1 MPTIIRSP
9 VFVVGVIVGLALGA
23 AELVGSGDPRRA
35 IVSSGI
41 PIVYGVVVTLV
52 ARRSDSLSVLA
63 GRPID
68 ERAAHFN
75 EEASTWAFGLT
86 AIVVVAAVA
95 WEIAMRGDWAP
106 YAVVAVVMAA
116 AYLGSLFVL
125 QARH

>member
-1 MPTIIRSP
+1 MRPIVRSP
-9 VFVVGVIVGLALGA
+9 IFVVGVIVGLALGA
-23 AELVGSGDPRRA
+23 AELLGSGEVWRA
-35 IVSSGI
+35 IVSGGI
-41 PIVYGVVVTLV
+41 PIVYAVVITIVG
-52 ARRSDSLSVLA
+52 RRSDSLSVLA

-68 ERAAHFN
+68 ERATHVN

-95 WEIAMRGDWAP
+95 WQVAIRADWAP
-106 YAVVAVVMAA
+106 YAAVAVVMAV

>member
-1 MPTIIRSP
+1 MRTIVRSP
-9 VFVVGVIVGLALGA
+9 VFVVGVLVGLALGA
-23 AELVGSGDPRRA
+23 AELVGSGEVWRA
-35 IVSSGI
+35 IVSGGI
-41 PIVYGVVVTLV
+41 PIVYAVVITIVG
-52 ARRSDSLSVLA
+52 RRSDSLSVLA

-68 ERAAHFN
+68 ERATHVN

-95 WEIAMRGDWAP
+95 WQVAIRADWAP
-106 YAVVAVVMAA
+106 YAAVAVVMAV

>member
-1 MPTIIRSP
+1 MTTVVRSP

-23 AELVGSGDPRRA
+23 AELVGSGEAWRA
-35 IVSSGI
+35 FVSGAI
-41 PIVYGVVVTLV
+41 PIVYAAIIAIVG
-52 ARRSDSLSVLA
+52 RRSDSLSVLA

-68 ERAAHFN
+68 ERAMHVN

-86 AIVVVAAVA
+86 AIVVVSAVA
-95 WEIAMRGDWAP
+95 WQIAVRGDWAP
-106 YAVVAVVMAA
+106 YAAIAVVMAA

>member
-1 MPTIIRSP
+1 MTTVIRSP
-9 VFVVGVIVGLALGA
+9 VFVVGVIAGVALGA
-23 AELVGSGDPRRA
+23 ADLVGSGDLWRA
-35 IVSSGI
+35 IVSGGI
-41 PIVYGVVVTLV
+41 PIVYGVVVALV

-68 ERAAHFN
+68 ERAAHVN

-86 AIVVVAAVA
+86 AIVLVAAVA
-95 WEIAMRGDWAP
+95 LQLAIRGDWAP
-106 YAVVAVVMAA
+106 YATVAVVMAA

>member
-1 MPTIIRSP
+1 M
-9 VFVVGVIVGLALGA
+9 
-23 AELVGSGDPRRA
+23 
-35 IVSSGI
+35 
-41 PIVYGVVVTLV
+41 VVTLV

-68 ERAAHFN
+68 ERATHVN

-86 AIVVVAAVA
+86 AIILVAAVA
-95 WEIAMRGDWAP
+95 WQLAMRDDWAP

-116 AYLGSLFVL
+116 AYLGSLVVI